1 MSDNDLLKRLTTL
14 SIGASYLAEV
24 ISVNDPEG
32 LARVQIRLLSFDGVG
47 DQDAPIWARVAV
59 PFAGNNRGAFL
70 IPDVGDEVLVTF
82 LNGDTRLPVVIGG
95 LWSGSATVPEQ
106 LGGGGDRVDRWTVV
120 GKEGTR
126 IAIVEESAGNALVS
140 ITTPGGTSAE
150 LTDASGGKIELKS
163 AGTTVTIDTQGVTL
177 NTSMNVKVQ
186 ATQVSISAAMVT
198 VDAGM
203 SKFSGVVQAD
213 TVISNSVVSSSY
225 TPGAG
230 NIW

>member
-24 ISVNDPEG
+24 VSVNDPEG
-32 LARVQIRLLSFDGVG
+32 LARVQIRLLSFDGIG

-70 IPDVGDEVLVTF
+70 MPDVGDEVLVTF
-82 LNGDTRLPVVIGG
+82 LNGDTRLPIVTGG
-95 LWSGSATVPEQ
+95 LWNGSASVPEQ
-106 LGGGGDRVDRWTVV
+106 LGGGGDRVDRWTLV

-126 IAIVEESAGNALVS
+126 IAIIEESAGNATVS

-150 LTDASGGKIELKS
+150 LTDSGGGKIELKS
-163 AGTTVTIDTQGVTL
+163 ADTTVTVDTQGVTL
-177 NTSMNVKVQ
+177 NTSMIKVQ
-186 ATQVSISAAMVT
+186 ANQVNLSAAIVT

-213 TVISNSVVSSSY
+213 TVISNSVVSASY